1 MDGLLAVTAVPPS
14 HNPTSLPVSKVM
26 KLFSLLFA
34 AIVGTAV
41 LAPATADA
49 RPYHGERTRVTY
61 ERCGTPVYWAY
72 AYAGRDYYG
81 RPIYRWVV
89 KYRGHRS
96 HGGYHRGGYGHR
108 DYGHRG
114 YSHRGY
120 GHRSRGGIS
129 FHWSR

>member
-1 MDGLLAVTAVPPS
+1 
-14 HNPTSLPVSKVM
+14 M

-49 RPYHGERTRVTY
+49 RPYCGERTRVTY
-61 ERCGTPVYWAY
+61 ERCGTPVYWVY
-72 AYAGRDYYG
+72 TFAGRDCHG

-89 KYRGHRS
+89 QSRGHRG
-96 HGGYHRGGYGHR
+96 HGGYDRGGYGHR
-108 DYGHRG
+108 DYGHR
-114 YSHRGY
+114 SH
-120 GHRSRGGIS
+120 GGIS